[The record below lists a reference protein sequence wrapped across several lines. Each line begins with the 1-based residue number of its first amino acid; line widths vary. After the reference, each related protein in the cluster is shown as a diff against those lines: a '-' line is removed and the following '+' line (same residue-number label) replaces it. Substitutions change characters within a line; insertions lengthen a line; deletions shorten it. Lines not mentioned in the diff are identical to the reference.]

1 MRAKRKAVA
10 QTRRGLG
17 EVTLSNLSFLDPATA
32 AEVQKYGEGGDERA
46 AQGTELLT
54 EAIKIGA

>member
-1 MRAKRKAVA
+1 MRAQRKAVA
-10 QTRRGLG
+10 QARRGLG
-17 EVTLSNLSFLDPATA
+17 EVTLSNLSFLDPAIA
-32 AEVQKYGEGGDERA
+32 AGVQKYGAGGDERA